1 MANTVYTFGEINLG
15 SATIIETTTEKV
27 RKTVDRFEFIDFARG
42 IIMMIMAWD
51 HVSGFWNEFHH
62 GGEGILGRAPPFI
75 NTLWFLL
82 RFVSHYCAPIFIFLA
97 GTVLA
102 ISTTRRLRAGES
114 EKDVTLHLIK
124 RGLILLFLEAAL
136 VSPAFGT
143 PWTYFGVI
151 ACIGVCLIIFSV
163 ARKIPT
169 KLILAAGVLIVLN
182 HRFLDLSFIP
192 TRPNWG
198 WYLRIILHEPNFE
211 RWPYVG
217 LYPIIPWIGVMS
229 IGWAFGNFLEPKT
242 REDIRKLRNP
252 LYLTG
257 AVSIVT
263 FFIVRYL
270 NGYGN
275 LLPRMGN
282 TLVDWL
288 YVSKYPP
295 SVAFLLW
302 SLGGMCLMLGTGIL
316 LDERGLLG
324 NRIVSGVLTIGR
336 SPLFFYLTHL
346 WLYRARWPDFS
357 PGANPPP
364 FYLDLYTTL
373 AFWAV
378 GIVVLWY
385 LCREYEKLK
394 KQYPKPLLQ
403 YI

>member
-1 MANTVYTFGEINLG
+1 MG
-15 SATIIETTTEKV
+15 SVSILETTTEQV
-27 RKTVDRFEFIDFARG
+27 RKTERRFEFIDFARG
-42 IIMMIMAWD
+42 IIMIIMAWD
-51 HVSGFWNEFHH
+51 HVSGFWNEFHLSQ
-62 GGEGILGRAPPFI
+62 EGILGRAPEAAS
-75 NTLWFLL
+75 TLWFLL
-82 RFVSHYCAPIFIFLA
+82 RFVSHYCAPTFVFLA

-102 ISTTRRLRAGES
+102 ISTIRRLRKGES
-114 EKDVTLHLIK
+114 EKNITLHLMK

-163 ARKIPT
+163 ARKLPT
-169 KLILAAGVLIVLN
+169 KLILAVGVLIVLN
-182 HRFLDLSFIP
+182 HSFLDLSFIP
-192 TRPNWG
+192 SDPNWG
-198 WYLRIILHEPNFE
+198 WYLRAILHEPNHT
-211 RWPYVG
+211 RWPYTAN
-217 LYPIIPWIGVMS
+217 YPIIPWIGVMS
-229 IGWAFGNFLEPKT
+229 IGWAFGNFLEPKKK
-242 REDIRKLRNP
+242 EDVRKLRNP
-252 LYLTG
+252 LFITG
-257 AVSIVT
+257 VASKIT

-302 SLGGMCLMLGTGIL
+302 SLGGMCLMLGTGIVL
-316 LDERGLLG
+316 EERGLLDTKL
-324 NRIVSGVLTIGR
+324 VSGVLTIGR
-336 SPLFFYLTHL
+336 NPLFFYLIHL
-346 WLYRARWPDFS
+346 WLYRATWPAFV
-357 PGANPPP
+357 PERYIPP
-364 FYLDLYTTL
+364 FFLSLPKTL

-378 GIVVLWY
+378 GLVVLWY

-394 KQYPKPLLQ
+394 KEYPKPILQ

>member
-1 MANTVYTFGEINLG
+1 MVNTIYTVGGVALG
-15 SATIIETTTEKV
+15 SATIIETTTEQV
-27 RKTVDRFEFIDFARG
+27 RKTVSRFEFIDFARG
-42 IIMMIMAWD
+42 IIGMIMAWD
-51 HVSGFWNEFHH
+51 HVSGFWNEFHL
-62 GGEGILGRAPPFI
+62 GGEGILGRAPQFV
-75 NTLWFLL
+75 NTQWFLL
-82 RFVSHYCAPIFIFLA
+82 RFVSHYCAPTFIFLA

-102 ISTTRRLRAGES
+102 ISTTRRLRKGES
-114 EKDVTLHLIK
+114 EKNITLHLIK
-124 RGLILLFLEAAL
+124 RGIVLLFLEAAL

-163 ARKIPT
+163 ARKLPT
-169 KLILAAGVLIVLN
+169 KLILAVGVLIILN
-182 HRFLDLSFIP
+182 HSFLDLSFIP
-192 TRPNWG
+192 SDPNWG
-198 WYLRIILHEPNFE
+198 WYLRVILHEPSHD
-211 RWPYVG
+211 RWPYTG

-229 IGWAFGNFLEPKT
+229 IGWAFGNMIESKT

-252 LYLTG
+252 LFITG
-257 AVSIVT
+257 IASIIT

-302 SLGGMCLMLGTGIL
+302 SLGGMCLMLGTGIVL
-316 LDERGLLG
+316 EEKGLLG
-324 NRIVSGVLTIGR
+324 NRLVSGVLTIGR
-336 SPLFFYLTHL
+336 NPLFFYLIHL
-346 WLYRARWPDFS
+346 WLYRATWPAFV
-357 PGANPPP
+357 PTNYVPP
-364 FYLDLYTTL
+364 FYLDLSMTL
-373 AFWAV
+373 LFWAV

-385 LCREYEKLK
+385 LCKEYEKLK
-394 KQYPKPLLQ
+394 KQYPKPILQ